1 MSNLINQ
8 PPATAVDHKGGS
20 ISQGWA
26 QFFSQVSTLLI
37 ALTLSGTTAQ
47 RPSSFLWMGRP
58 YFDSTLGK
66 PIWYTTGGVWVDAT
80 GAPA

>member
-1 MSNLINQ
+1 MANLINQ
-8 PPATAVDHKGGS
+8 PPAYAVDQKGGS

-26 QFFSQVSTLLI
+26 QFFSQAATLLI

-58 YFDSTLGK
+58 YFDSTLGI
-66 PIWYTTGGVWVDAT
+66 PIWYKAAGVWVDAT